1 MDYTI
6 LVIDDNQDTRENI
19 RELLDENGYHT
30 LGAPDGEVARE
41 IISESHPDGMI
52 LDMNLPGISGWELI
66 QEIRD
71 QIADGL
77 LVIIITAYGDI
88 QNAVDAIKVGVYDY
102 FEKPFNNDKLLLSL
116 RNGLEKFEIQKE
128 LNTLKARGYS
138 ETVTAEDFGTS
149 LVIKTLLRDAK
160 KVAQTNF
167 SILIEGPTGS
177 GKNLLAR
184 YIHQHSRRKGGPFV
198 NVDCGT
204 ISGSLIESELF
215 GHIKG
220 SFTSAFST
228 KKGKFVVAHKG
239 TLVLDEIGNIPP
251 EQQVKFLRAVE
262 EKKISPIGSNREFAV
277 DFRLIVAT
285 LENLEKLIA
294 AGKFRQDLYYRIAE
308 YSIKMPALAD
318 RPNDIPHLARRFIYS
333 SNYNLN
339 KQVADELDNSV
350 VDKLLSHSWPGNV
363 RELQHVISTAVLL
376 AKKRITPADI
386 VFRNPND
393 QISESS
399 DSVTITCRKGESLKN
414 DMITNIENIERQYL
428 LKALEMADYNKSK
441 AADIFGIARKNFYQ
455 KLAKYNLY

>member
-6 LVIDDNQDTRENI
+6 LVVDDNQDTRENI

-30 LGAPDGEVARE
+30 LGAPDGKVALKT
-41 IISESHPDGMI
+41 ISESHPDGII
-52 LDMNLPGISGWELI
+52 LDMNLPEISGWELI

-71 QIADGL
+71 QIANGL
-77 LVIIITAYGDI
+77 LVIIITAYGDV

-128 LNTLKARGYS
+128 LNTLKAKAYS
-138 ETVTAEDFGTS
+138 GTVSAEDFGTS
-149 LVIKTLLRDAK
+149 QVIKNLLGDAE

-167 SILIEGPTGS
+167 SVLIEGPTGS

-184 YIHQHSRRKGGPFV
+184 YIHQHSRRKSAPFI

-204 ISGSLIESELF
+204 ISGTLIESELF

-228 KKGKFVVAHKG
+228 KEGKFVAAHKG

-318 RPNDIPHLARRFIYS
+318 RPNDIPHLARRFICV
-333 SNYNLN
+333 SNHNLN
-339 KQVADELDNSV
+339 KQVADELDDPV
-350 VDKLLSHSWPGNV
+350 IDKLLSHNWPGNV

-376 AKKRITPADI
+376 AKKRISPTDI
-386 VFRNPND
+386 IFRNPND
-393 QISESS
+393 RITESP
-399 DSVTITCRKGESLKN
+399 DSPSIPYRKVDSLKN
-414 DMITNIENIERQYL
+414 DMMINIENIERQYL
-428 LKALEMADYNKSK
+428 MKALELADYNKSK

-455 KLAKYNLY
+455 KLAKYNLG